1 MLTTAAFIGG
11 AGILAGAP
19 AAAFLAAPA
28 ASAQPQSHCATS
40 VLATPCTAADP
51 TLGDGSIAELT
62 ARLTARTPA
71 DPLAP
76 GWLTARAPSD
86 PFVSLLNSPLMDLAG
101 MVPVLNL
108 FIGNG
113 MDGTAL
119 HPNGFGGGFFIGNG
133 GDGWNS
139 TTPGVAGGNGGSGLL
154 FGSGGKGGNG
164 YSDIRTSGDAT
175 GTNGGK
181 GGSGGLYGGSGG
193 AGGEGGDAITYGAT
207 ATAGQGGIGGGVS
220 NGKGNGGDGG
230 DGGYA
235 YGGSIV
241 TTDPATGLQ
250 TVQAGTAVGGAGGR
264 GGSS

>member
-1 MLTTAAFIGG
+1 MSRHQAARKRATARRTRRTDRPMLTTAAFIGG

-40 VLATPCTAADP
+40 VLATPCTSADP

-62 ARLTARTPA
+62 ARLTARTPS
-71 DPLAP
+71 DPFAP

-86 PFVSLLNSPLMDLAG
+86 PFVALLNSPLMDLAG

-113 MDGTAL
+113 MDGTSL
-119 HPNGFGGGFFIGNG
+119 HPNGYGGGFFIGNG

-164 YSDIRTSGDAT
+164 YSDIPTTSVWRASTAWRRRWRSSESSTRT
-175 GTNGGK
+175 
-181 GGSGGLYGGSGG
+181 
-193 AGGEGGDAITYGAT
+193 
-207 ATAGQGGIGGGVS
+207 
-220 NGKGNGGDGG
+220 
-230 DGGYA
+230 
-235 YGGSIV
+235 
-241 TTDPATGLQ
+241 P
-250 TVQAGTAVGGAGGR
+250 
-264 GGSS
+264 